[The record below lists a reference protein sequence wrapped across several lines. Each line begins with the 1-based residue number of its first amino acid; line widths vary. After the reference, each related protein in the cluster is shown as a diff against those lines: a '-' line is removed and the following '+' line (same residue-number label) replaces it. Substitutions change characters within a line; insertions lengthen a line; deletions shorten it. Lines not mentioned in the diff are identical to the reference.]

1 MPVLWNTE
9 DERRHIRYL
18 REDKALAC
26 YLQRALYLGSS
37 RVMSNI
43 FGDVFQAGD
52 YSSAWPVT
60 KIYCECPQLTSG
72 STVHVP
78 SRA

>member
-1 MPVLWNTE
+1 MLDYLNTVDGPYKTTDCKHVIVLWNTE

-18 REDKALAC
+18 REDTALAC

-43 FGDVFQAGD
+43 LGTC
-52 YSSAWPVT
+52 S
-60 KIYCECPQLTSG
+60 
-72 STVHVP
+72 
-78 SRA
+78 SRATIQVLGQ